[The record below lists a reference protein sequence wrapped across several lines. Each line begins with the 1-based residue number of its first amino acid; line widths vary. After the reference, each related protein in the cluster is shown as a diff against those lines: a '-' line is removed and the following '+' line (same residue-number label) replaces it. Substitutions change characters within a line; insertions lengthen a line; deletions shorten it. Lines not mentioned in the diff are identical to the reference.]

1 MSKNKHSKKHKEVIF
16 SCLSL
21 VAAGSLFGSFAGNLQ
36 GFEVFSQGKNQVF
49 IIGEGEKIPYGFSP
63 KKAKLVAYS
72 YQPQILQKLLLLGV
86 TIISSGTA
94 LLIANIDFDQIEI
107 DCEVAKIESV
117 AKKQLATESIKNK
130 YALMSLSQREQ
141 FRLEIESLLELTG
154 GDTTLQATEI
164 NATDRFINCSY
175 MLSEG
180 HDLDKAVAATWGL
193 TPGTDEHSAK
203 KVEFEQWLK
212 GE

>member
-1 MSKNKHSKKHKEVIF
+1 MI
-16 SCLSL
+16 
-21 VAAGSLFGSFAGNLQ
+21 
-36 GFEVFSQGKNQVF
+36 
-49 IIGEGEKIPYGFSP
+49 
-63 KKAKLVAYS
+63 AYS

-86 TIISSGTA
+86 AIVSSGTA
-94 LLIANIDFDQIEI
+94 LLIASIDFEQLEI
-107 DCEVAKIESV
+107 DHEVSKIEST

-130 YALMSLSQREQ
+130 YALMSLGQREQ

-180 HDLDKAVAATWGL
+180 HDLDKAVSATWGL
-193 TPGTDEHSAK
+193 QPGSDEHSVK
-203 KVEFEQWLK
+203 KQEFEKWLQ
-212 GE
+212 GD

>member
-1 MSKNKHSKKHKEVIF
+1 MI
-16 SCLSL
+16 
-21 VAAGSLFGSFAGNLQ
+21 
-36 GFEVFSQGKNQVF
+36 
-49 IIGEGEKIPYGFSP
+49 
-63 KKAKLVAYS
+63 AYS

-86 TIISSGTA
+86 AIVSSGTA
-94 LLIANIDFDQIEI
+94 LLIASIDFEQLEI
-107 DCEVAKIESV
+107 DHEVGKIESV

-130 YALMSLSQREQ
+130 YALMSLGQREQ

-193 TPGTDEHSAK
+193 QPGTDEHSAK
-203 KVEFEQWLK
+203 KLEFEQWLK
-212 GE
+212 GD

>member
-1 MSKNKHSKKHKEVIF
+1 MKRNKHKEIVF

-49 IIGEGEKIPYGFSP
+49 IIGEGEKIPYGFNA
-63 KKAKLVAYS
+63 KKAKLIAYS
-72 YQPQILQKLLLLGV
+72 YQPQTLQKLLLLGV

-107 DCEVAKIESV
+107 DYEVGKIEST
-117 AKKQLATESIKNK
+117 AKKQIATESIKNK

-193 TPGTDEHSAK
+193 APGTDEHSAK

>member
-1 MSKNKHSKKHKEVIF
+1 MNKNKYKEIVF
-16 SCLSL
+16 SCLSF
-21 VAAGSLFGSFAGNLQ
+21 VAAGALFGSFAGNLERY
-36 GFEVFSQGKNQVF
+36 EVFNQPKNQTF
-49 IIGEGEKIPYGFSP
+49 IIFEGQPLPYWFNS
-63 KKAKLVAYS
+63 KKAKLIAYS

-86 TIISSGTA
+86 AILSSGTA
-94 LLIANIDFDQIEI
+94 LLIANIDFEQLEI
-107 DCEVAKIESV
+107 DYEVGKIESV

-130 YALMSLSQREQ
+130 YALMSLGQREQ

-193 TPGTDEHSAK
+193 QPGSDDHAAK
-203 KVEFEQWLK
+203 KLEFEKWLQ
-212 GE
+212 GD

>member
-1 MSKNKHSKKHKEVIF
+1 MSKNKYKNKHKEIVF

-36 GFEVFSQGKNQVF
+36 GFEVFDQGKNQIF
-49 IIGEGEKIPYGFSP
+49 IVNEGDKIPYGFNS
-63 KKAKLVAYS
+63 KKAKLIAYS

-86 TIISSGTA
+86 TIISSGSA
-94 LLIANIDFDQIEI
+94 LLIATIDFDQLEI
-107 DCEVAKIESV
+107 DYEVGKIESV

-130 YALMSLSQREQ
+130 YALMSLGQREQ

-180 HDLDKAVAATWGL
+180 HDLDKAVSATWGL
-193 TPGTDEHSAK
+193 TPGTDEHSVK
-203 KVEFEQWLK
+203 KQEFEKWLK